1 MGLFDIFKKKQAVD
15 NQEENV
21 KQEESEV
28 AEEFQT
34 DDNPEAE
41 EAVLGVEE
49 AEADDKSGASLEDD
63 EADSS
68 AEEDDESS
76 DDADEAGPS
85 QTRAIADNLQSRDDV
100 QAEVNRKADTDA
112 VIESPVDAD
121 EDAKEAAEKGAEKA
135 DSEDGDAETDAGE
148 EAGDDSESD
157 EQAEESES
165 QVYEKGLT
173 KSRQGFSA
181 RFNKFL
187 ANFRSVD
194 EDFFEELEDTLI
206 GSDLGF
212 DLAISISN
220 QVREAVKLE
229 NIKDKKDI
237 RDLIIRLM
245 VEQYEEQGQD
255 EDQSMHFAPKGEPT
269 VILFVGVNGVG
280 KTTTVGKMAQRYKD
294 EGKKVM
300 MVAADT
306 FRAGAVKQ
314 LQEWGTR
321 VAVPVVAGAEKADPA
336 SVVYEA
342 VEKAKA
348 EAADVL
354 FVDTAGR
361 LQNNVNLMQELA
373 KMNRVIQKVLPEAP
387 QEVLLVLDATTGQNA
402 LQQAKLFQD
411 SSEVTGLVLTKMDG
425 TAKGGIVFA
434 IRDQLHLPVKWVG
447 FGEKVSDLR
456 TFSAEDF
463 VYGMFKDLV
472 E

>member
-1 MGLFDIFKKKQAVD
+1 MGLFDIFKKNQAVD
-15 NQEENV
+15 NQDEDV
-21 KQEESEV
+21 KQQEATEA
-28 AEEFQT
+28 AEEMAS
-34 DDNPEAE
+34 DDVASDAEDAAAVEA
-41 EAVLGVEE
+41 VEE
-49 AEADDKSGASLEDD
+49 ADAKAKQDVAEKTEAEKAEV
-63 EADSS
+63 DSAAVS
-68 AEEDDESS
+68 
-76 DDADEAGPS
+76 ADEDRGQS
-85 QTRAIADNLQSRDDV
+85 QAQAIAENLQSKDDV
-100 QAEVNRKADTDA
+100 QAEVDAEADTDA
-112 VIESPVDAD
+112 VIESPVEED
-121 EDAKEAAEKGAEKA
+121 EDANA
-135 DSEDGDAETDAGE
+135 
-148 EAGDDSESD
+148 EAGKD
-157 EQAEESES
+157 EAEEESERA
-165 QVYEKGLT
+165 VYEKGLT
-173 KSRQGFSA
+173 QSRQGFAS

-206 GSDLGF
+206 GADLGF

-245 VEQYEEQGQD
+245 VESYEEQGEG
-255 EDQSMHFAPKGEPT
+255 EDQSMHFAPEGQPT

-300 MVAADT
+300 LAAADT

-342 VEKAKA
+342 VVKAKA

-373 KMNRVIQKVLPEAP
+373 KMNRVIQKELPEAP
-387 QEVLLVLDATTGQNA
+387 QEVLLVLDSTTGQNA